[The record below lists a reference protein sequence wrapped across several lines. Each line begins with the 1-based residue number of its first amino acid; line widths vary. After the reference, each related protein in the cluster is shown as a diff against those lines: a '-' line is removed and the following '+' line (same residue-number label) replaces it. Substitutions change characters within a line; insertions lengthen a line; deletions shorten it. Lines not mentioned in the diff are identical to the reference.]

1 MEITFTKTDQRKY
14 EVRVCRDDGVVLRVQ
29 TPDRP
34 AALPHDMAHY
44 MVERELNF
52 ARGFWGCIAAG
63 AVFDGIQVV
72 AGRRPPHAAERSKEV
87 IKTAG
92 VQLVAAELYLSVLQN
107 VTRDGQEHDWALVCA
122 HLDEVWRP
130 FREPRPPVSA
140 DETLRVCRAL
150 RAAAEQW
157 QALPVGQSITV
168 AWPAQTQKR
177 MKQGTR
183 QRGRRKSVMRIG
195 SL

>member
-1 MEITFTKTDQRKY
+1 MEITFTKTDERRY
-14 EVRVCRDDGVVLRVQ
+14 EVRVWRDDGVVLRVQ

-34 AALPHDMAHY
+34 AVLPHDMAHY
-44 MVERELNF
+44 LIDHELNF

-63 AVFDGIQVV
+63 AVFDGMQVV
-72 AGRRPPHAAERSKEV
+72 AGRRPPHAPERSKEV

-107 VTRDGQEHDWALVCA
+107 VTRAGQEHDWALVCA

-140 DETLRVCRAL
+140 AAALRVCRAL
-150 RAAAEQW
+150 RAAALQW

-168 AWPAQTQKR
+168 SWPAQPHKR
-177 MKQGTR
+177 MKQSAR
-183 QRGRRKSVMRIG
+183 QRVRRK
-195 SL
+195 